1 MCSTTNADNY
11 WYYDMMNEKEIAQCR
26 FTWNWEMGD
35 TINVYAPA
43 GPFPNDS
50 TEACIPTT
58 QPPVE
63 IVMVPENLV
72 SDPMTATTL
81 QVSGSSYNT
90 NDAIQFTLQ
99 GLPSLQAVTIGDHSF
114 RYTRTFV
121 LDGLSELET
130 ITIGNYVGTMR
141 QSDPW
146 YSERKDGSCRII
158 NCPNLKS
165 IRIGRFSFADYYDSF
180 DLTNLPS
187 LESIQI
193 DQRSFNNLQRFA
205 LASSVT
211 RIVSLSR
218 PSPTPVCES
227 GVLYCS
233 RWLCNH
239 I

>member
-1 MCSTTNADNY
+1 MFD
-11 WYYDMMNEKEIAQCR
+11 
-26 FTWNWEMGD
+26 
-35 TINVYAPA
+35 
-43 GPFPNDS
+43 
-50 TEACIPTT
+50 
-58 QPPVE
+58 
-63 IVMVPENLV
+63 
-72 SDPMTATTL
+72 
-81 QVSGSSYNT
+81 
-90 NDAIQFTLQ
+90 
-99 GLPSLQAVTIGDHSF
+99 
-114 RYTRTFV
+114 
-121 LDGLSELET
+121 LDGLSELESL
-130 ITIGNYVGTMR
+130 TIGSYVGTMR